1 MNQNNGGVNVSIAS
15 NVILENT
22 RFGATRTKLRNKL
35 TEYNIWW
42 DNSLTI
48 FELAERLMMM
58 FIIPI
63 QATVKSEIITPGGF
77 EYSVTLEDEGI
88 PVDWWIDGV
97 HSTVRTNSNGV
108 SAIAVPYVQD
118 ATGTVVSKVGRKVA
132 IDINY
137 TCVPFPSFNDYGW
150 NCDIYAYDIV
160 KYPSSI
166 SHTFDISE
174 VDYTEVYNLAKDVGS
189 GNVVM
194 AIPNVYSNGIS
205 GDNGIHLQADLYQK
219 KDSNQGWGDAIALVN
234 SKSLTH
240 YRDTKILEL
249 GAYPGK
255 KGLKYSNTD
264 HVVRDVNVSSGQLTL
279 DSQQYYFDLYY
290 DNGYVKATI
299 RHGSTTDFTYEGDIS
314 DKITFD
320 TFYPAIMIYDA
331 GGHVQFESISV
342 EPWTHEG
349 E

>member
-1 MNQNNGGVNVSIAS
+1 MSIAS

-22 RFGATRTKLRNKL
+22 RLGATRTKLRNKL

-58 FIIPI
+58 FGIPI
-63 QATVKSEIITPGGF
+63 SHTVTSETITPGGF
-77 EYSVTLEDEGI
+77 EYSVVLEDAGV

-97 HSTVRTNSNGV
+97 HSTVRTDNNGV
-108 SAIAVPYVQD
+108 SAITVPYVQD
-118 ATGTVVSKVGRKVA
+118 ATGTVVSKVGRKTA

-137 TCVPFPSFNDYGW
+137 KCVPFPSFNDNAW
-150 NCDIYAYDIV
+150 NYNIYDYDIV

-166 SHTFDISE
+166 THTFNVVELGEEYI
-174 VDYTEVYNLAKDVGS
+174 EVYNLSKEVTAS
-189 GNVVM
+189 SVVM
-194 AIPNVYSNGIS
+194 VIPKVYSNGI
-205 GDNGIHLQADLYQK
+205 GGTNGIHLQADLYQK

-234 SKSLTH
+234 SKSLSH

-255 KGLKYSNTD
+255 KGLKYSNSD
-264 HVVRDVNVSSGQLTL
+264 HVVRDVNVTTGQLTL
-279 DSQQYYFDLYY
+279 DSQDYYFDLYY
-290 DNGYVKATI
+290 DNGYVIATI
-299 RHGSTTDFTYEGDIS
+299 RHENTVDFRYEGNIS

-331 GGHVQFESISV
+331 GGHIQFESISV
-342 EPWTHEG
+342 EPWTYEG

>member
-1 MNQNNGGVNVSIAS
+1 MNPNNGGVNVSIAS

-22 RFGATRTKLRNKL
+22 RLGNTRTKLRNKL

-42 DNSLTI
+42 NNSLTI

-58 FIIPI
+58 FGIHISG
-63 QATVKSEIITPGGF
+63 TVESEIINPGGF
-77 EYSVTLEDEGI
+77 EYSVTLEDANV

-108 SAIAVPYVQD
+108 SAVNVPYVKGHD
-118 ATGTVVSKVGRKVA
+118 GTVISKVGRKTA

-137 TCVPFPSFNDYGW
+137 TCTPFESFNDYAW
-150 NCDIYAYDIV
+150 NYDTEAYDIV
-160 KYPSSI
+160 KYPSGI
-166 SHTFDISE
+166 SHTFDVTE
-174 VDYTEVYNLAKDVGS
+174 VDYSPVYDLTKEVTS
-189 GNVVM
+189 SSTVM
-194 AIPNVYSNGIS
+194 AIPKVYSNGID
-205 GDNGIHLQADLYQK
+205 GTNGIHINVALYQK
-219 KDSNQGWGDAIALVN
+219 KDSNQGWGDCIALIN
-234 SKSLTH
+234 SKSLSH

-264 HVVRDVNVSSGQLTL
+264 HIVRDVNVSSGQLTL
-279 DSQQYYFDLYY
+279 DSQQYHFDLYY

-299 RHGSTTDFTYEGDIS
+299 RHGSTVDFTYEGDIS

-320 TFYPAIMIYDA
+320 TFYPSIMIYDA
-331 GGHVQFESISV
+331 GGHIQYESISV
-342 EPWTHEG
+342 EPWTKE

>member
-1 MNQNNGGVNVSIAS
+1 MSIAS

-22 RFGATRTKLRNKL
+22 RLGTTRTKLRNKL

-48 FELAERLMMM
+48 FEHAERLMMM
-58 FIIPI
+58 FGRPI
-63 QATVKSEIITPGGF
+63 SHTVTSETITPGGF
-77 EYSVTLEDEGI
+77 EYSVVLEDAGV

-97 HSTVRTNSNGV
+97 HSTVRTDSNGV
-108 SAIAVPYVQD
+108 SAITVPYVQD
-118 ATGTVVSKVGRKVA
+118 ATGTVVSKVGRKTA

-137 TCVPFPSFNDYGW
+137 TCVPFPSFNDYAW
-150 NCDIYAYDIV
+150 NYNIYDYDIV

-166 SHTFDISE
+166 SHTFNVVELGEEYI
-174 VDYTEVYNLAKDVGS
+174 EVYNLSKEVTAS
-189 GNVVM
+189 SVVM
-194 AIPNVYSNGIS
+194 VIPKVYSNGI
-205 GDNGIHLQADLYQK
+205 GGTNGIHLQADLYQK

-234 SKSLTH
+234 SKSLSH

-255 KGLKYSNTD
+255 KGLKYSNSD
-264 HVVRDVNVSSGQLTL
+264 HVVRDVNVTTGQLTL
-279 DSQQYYFDLYY
+279 DSQDYYFDLYY
-290 DNGYVKATI
+290 DNGHVIATI
-299 RHGSTTDFTYEGDIS
+299 RHENTVDFRYEGNIS

-331 GGHVQFESISV
+331 GGHIQFESISV
-342 EPWTHEG
+342 EPWTYEG

>member
-1 MNQNNGGVNVSIAS
+1 MSIAS

-22 RFGATRTKLRNKL
+22 RLGATRTKLRNKL

-58 FIIPI
+58 FGIPI
-63 QATVKSEIITPGGF
+63 SHTVTSETITPGGF
-77 EYSVTLEDEGI
+77 EYSVVLEDEGV

-97 HSTVRTNSNGV
+97 HSTVRTDSNGV
-108 SAIAVPYVQD
+108 SAITVPYVQD
-118 ATGTVVSKVGRKVA
+118 ATGTVVSKVGRKKA

-137 TCVPFPSFNDYGW
+137 TCVPFPSFNDYAW
-150 NCDIYAYDIV
+150 NYNIYDYDIV

-166 SHTFDISE
+166 SHTFDVVELGEEYI
-174 VDYTEVYNLAKDVGS
+174 EVYNLSKEVTAS
-189 GNVVM
+189 SVVM
-194 AIPNVYSNGIS
+194 VIPKVYSNGI
-205 GDNGIHLQADLYQK
+205 GGTNGIHLQADLYQK
-219 KDSNQGWGDAIALVN
+219 KDSNQGWGDCIALVN
-234 SKSLTH
+234 SKSLSH

-255 KGLKYSNTD
+255 KGLKYSNSD
-264 HVVRDVNVSSGQLTL
+264 HVVRDVNVTTGQLTL
-279 DSQQYYFDLYY
+279 DSRDYYFDLYY
-290 DNGYVKATI
+290 DNGHVIATI
-299 RHGSTTDFTYEGDIS
+299 RHENTVDFRYEGNIS

-342 EPWTHEG
+342 EPWTYEG

>member
-1 MNQNNGGVNVSIAS
+1 MSIAS

-22 RFGATRTKLRNKL
+22 RLGATRTKLRNKL

-58 FIIPI
+58 FGIPI
-63 QATVKSEIITPGGF
+63 SHTVTSETITPGGF
-77 EYSVTLEDEGI
+77 EYSVVLEDAEV

-97 HSTVRTNSNGV
+97 HSTVRTDSNGV
-108 SAIAVPYVQD
+108 SAITVPYVQD
-118 ATGTVVSKVGRKVA
+118 ATGTVVSKVGRKTA

-137 TCVPFPSFNDYGW
+137 TCVPFPSFNDYAW
-150 NCDIYAYDIV
+150 NYNIYDYDIV

-166 SHTFDISE
+166 SHTFNVVELGEEYI
-174 VDYTEVYNLAKDVGS
+174 EVYNLSKEVTAS
-189 GNVVM
+189 SVVM
-194 AIPNVYSNGIS
+194 VIPKVYSNGI
-205 GDNGIHLQADLYQK
+205 GGTNGIHLQADLYQK
-219 KDSNQGWGDAIALVN
+219 KDSNQGWGDCIALVN
-234 SKSLTH
+234 SKSLSH

-255 KGLKYSNTD
+255 KGLKYSNSD
-264 HVVRDVNVSSGQLTL
+264 HVVRDVNVTTGQLTL
-279 DSQQYYFDLYY
+279 DSRDYYFDLYY
-290 DNGYVKATI
+290 DNGHVIATI
-299 RHGSTTDFTYEGDIS
+299 RHENTVDFRYEGNIS

-342 EPWTHEG
+342 EPWTYEG

>member
-1 MNQNNGGVNVSIAS
+1 MSIAS

-22 RFGATRTKLRNKL
+22 RLGATRTKLRNKL

-58 FIIPI
+58 FGIPI
-63 QATVKSEIITPGGF
+63 SHTVTSETITPGGF
-77 EYSVTLEDEGI
+77 EYSVVLEDAGV

-97 HSTVRTNSNGV
+97 HSTVRTDSNGV
-108 SAIAVPYVQD
+108 SAITVPYVQD
-118 ATGTVVSKVGRKVA
+118 ATGTVVSKVGRKTA

-137 TCVPFPSFNDYGW
+137 KCVPFPSFNDYAW
-150 NCDIYAYDIV
+150 NYNIYDYDIV

-166 SHTFDISE
+166 THTFNVVELGEEYI
-174 VDYTEVYNLAKDVGS
+174 EVYNLSKEVTAS
-189 GNVVM
+189 SVVM
-194 AIPNVYSNGIS
+194 VIPKVYSNGI
-205 GDNGIHLQADLYQK
+205 GGTNGIHLQADLYQK

-234 SKSLTH
+234 SKSLSH

-255 KGLKYSNTD
+255 KGLKYSNSD
-264 HVVRDVNVSSGQLTL
+264 HVVRDVNVTTGQLTL
-279 DSQQYYFDLYY
+279 DSQDYYFDLYY
-290 DNGYVKATI
+290 DNGHVIATI
-299 RHGSTTDFTYEGDIS
+299 RHENTVDFRYEGNIS

-331 GGHVQFESISV
+331 GGHIQFESISV
-342 EPWTHEG
+342 EPWTYEG

>member
-1 MNQNNGGVNVSIAS
+1 MSIAS

-22 RFGATRTKLRNKL
+22 RLGTTRAKLRNKL

-48 FELAERLMMM
+48 FELAERLMML
-58 FIIPI
+58 FGIPI
-63 QATVKSEIITPGGF
+63 SYTVVSDIITPGGF
-77 EYSVTLEDEGI
+77 EYSVVLEDAGV

-97 HSTVRTNSNGV
+97 HSTVRTDSNGV
-108 SAIAVPYVQD
+108 SAITVPYVQD
-118 ATGTVVSKVGRKVA
+118 ATGTVVSKVGRKTA

-137 TCVPFPSFNDYGW
+137 TCVPFPSFNDYAW
-150 NCDIYAYDIV
+150 NYNIYDYDIV

-166 SHTFDISE
+166 SHTFDVVELGEEYI
-174 VDYTEVYNLAKDVGS
+174 EVYNLSKEVTAS
-189 GNVVM
+189 SVVM
-194 AIPNVYSNGIS
+194 VIPKVYSNGI
-205 GDNGIHLQADLYQK
+205 GGTNGIHLQADLYQK
-219 KDSNQGWGDAIALVN
+219 KDSNQGWGDCIALVN
-234 SKSLTH
+234 SKSLSH

-255 KGLKYSNTD
+255 KGLKYSNSD
-264 HVVRDVNVSSGQLTL
+264 HVVRDVNVTTGQLTL
-279 DSQQYYFDLYY
+279 DSQDYYFDLYY
-290 DNGYVKATI
+290 DNGYVIATI
-299 RHGSTTDFTYEGDIS
+299 RHGSTVDFRYEADIS

-342 EPWTHEG
+342 EPWTKE

>member
-1 MNQNNGGVNVSIAS
+1 MSIAS

-22 RFGATRTKLRNKL
+22 RLGTTRTKLRNKL

-58 FIIPI
+58 FGIPI
-63 QATVKSEIITPGGF
+63 SYTVTSETITPGGF
-77 EYSVTLEDEGI
+77 EYSVVLEDAGV
-88 PVDWWIDGV
+88 PVDWWIDGA
-97 HSTVRTNSNGV
+97 HSTVRTDNNGV
-108 SAIAVPYVQD
+108 SAITLPYVQD

-166 SHTFDISE
+166 THTFNINE
-174 VDYTEVYNLAKDVGS
+174 IDYTEVYNLAKEVTAS
-189 GNVVM
+189 SVVM
-194 AIPNVYSNGIS
+194 AIPNVYSNGI
-205 GDNGIHLQADLYQK
+205 GGTNGIHISVGLYQK

-234 SKSLTH
+234 SKSLSH

-255 KGLKYSNTD
+255 KGLKYSTSD
-264 HVVRDVNVSSGQLTL
+264 HVVRDVNVATGQLTL

-299 RHGSTTDFTYEGDIS
+299 RHGSTNDFAYEADIS

-331 GGHVQFESISV
+331 GGHIQWESISV
-342 EPWTHEG
+342 EPWTHE
-349 E
+349 EE

>member
-1 MNQNNGGVNVSIAS
+1 MSIAS

-22 RFGATRTKLRNKL
+22 RLGATRTKLRNKL

-58 FIIPI
+58 FGIPI
-63 QATVKSEIITPGGF
+63 SSTVTSETITPGGF
-77 EYSVTLEDEGI
+77 EYSVVLEDAGV

-97 HSTVRTNSNGV
+97 HSTVRTDSNGV
-108 SAIAVPYVQD
+108 SAITVPYVQD
-118 ATGTVVSKVGRKVA
+118 ATGTVVSKVGRKTA

-137 TCVPFPSFNDYGW
+137 KCVPFPSFNDYAW
-150 NCDIYAYDIV
+150 NYNIYDYDIV

-166 SHTFDISE
+166 SHTFDVVELGEEYI
-174 VDYTEVYNLAKDVGS
+174 EVYNLSKEVTAS
-189 GNVVM
+189 SVVM
-194 AIPNVYSNGIS
+194 VIPKVYSNGI
-205 GDNGIHLQADLYQK
+205 GGTNGIHLQADLYQK
-219 KDSNQGWGDAIALVN
+219 KDSNQGWGDCIALVN
-234 SKSLTH
+234 SKSLSH

-255 KGLKYSNTD
+255 KGLKYSNSD
-264 HVVRDVNVSSGQLTL
+264 HVVRDVNVTTGQLTL
-279 DSQQYYFDLYY
+279 DSQDYYFDLYY
-290 DNGYVKATI
+290 DNGHVIATI
-299 RHGSTTDFTYEGDIS
+299 RHENTVDFRYEGNIS
-314 DKITFD
+314 DKIAFD

-342 EPWTHEG
+342 EPWTYEG